1 MDYQIQHAETRHIAG
16 FHLVGPWDQTVPKG
30 FEQLVMWVDGN
41 HIHPLEWIAVYYD
54 NPDLVPAEK
63 LRCATAVC
71 VPENF
76 TIPANSEGVKATEV
90 AGGHY
95 AVAQARV
102 ENYDFE
108 TPWRL
113 FFNSL
118 LEDSQYQIAPKPC
131 FEIYLNDGAKEG
143 YWDIQMFVPVEPK
156 LA

>member
-1 MDYQIQHAETRHIAG
+1 MDYHIQHAETRHIAG
-16 FHLVGPWDQTVPKG
+16 FHLVGPWDLTVPQV

-41 HIHPLEWIAVYYD
+41 HIQRLEWIAVYYD

-90 AGGHY
+90 AGGQY

-143 YWDIQMFVPVEPK
+143 HWDIQMFVPVEPK